1 MELDFQQMRRSIT
14 EFTNNHIDSMTRRT
28 QFKRFKT
35 RLKQIVW
42 TLPLSM
48 AVIISINN
56 SAAWAKDP
64 FRDENPRNIGEHTE
78 KAFKTIFLEG
88 DYQTVTESLELAEQ
102 EEAEDPL
109 VHAMLA
115 SLAYTKNDWEGIR
128 KYALQT
134 LESAQL
140 LSEKDPLRGNLY
152 LAVGHFMDGAYVYEK
167 QGALDAIN
175 KLQLVFKFLD
185 RAEDSDPNDPELN
198 LIKGYMDLLLAV
210 NLPFSK
216 PEQAI
221 ARFES
226 YAAPNYLVER
236 GLAVAYRD
244 LKKYDQALTYADRA
258 LETAPDNPEH
268 YYLKGQILRQIGKK
282 KQNLETLEL
291 AQENFARA
299 LEKSSQLP
307 SFVLETL
314 SRENRLTE
322 EKIAEIKSRKNK

>member
-1 MELDFQQMRRSIT
+1 
-14 EFTNNHIDSMTRRT
+14 MTKKT
-28 QFKRFKT
+28 QLKRFKT

-48 AVIISINN
+48 AVIISISN
-56 SAAWAKDP
+56 SAVWAEDP
-64 FRDENPRNIGEHTE
+64 FRDENPRNIGKYTE

-88 DYQTVTESLELAEQ
+88 DYQTVTKSLKLAEQ

-109 VHAMLA
+109 VHAMAA
-115 SLAYTKNDWEGIR
+115 SLAYTKDDWEGIK

-140 LSEKDPLRGNLY
+140 LSEKDPVRGNLY

-167 QGALDAIN
+167 QGALEAID

-185 RAEDSDPNDPELN
+185 RAEDSNPNDPELN

-244 LKKYDQALTYADRA
+244 LKQYKQALKYANKA
-258 LETAPDNPEH
+258 LKTAPNNPEH
-268 YYLKGQILRQIGKK
+268 YYLKGQILRQIGKNQQDIK
-282 KQNLETLEL
+282 TLEL

-307 SFVLETL
+307 DFVLETL
-314 SRENRLTE
+314 TRENRLTQ
-322 EKIAEIKSRKNK
+322 EKIVEIKSKKEQTTVAP

>member
-1 MELDFQQMRRSIT
+1 
-14 EFTNNHIDSMTRRT
+14 MT
-28 QFKRFKT
+28 KKT

-42 TLPLSM
+42 TLPLSVAM
-48 AVIISINN
+48 VVSFSHSAVV
-56 SAAWAKDP
+56 AQDP
-64 FRDENPRNIGEHTE
+64 FRDRNPRDIGKYTE
-78 KAFKTIFLEG
+78 KAFEKIFLQG
-88 DYQTVTESLELAEQ
+88 DYKTVSEELELAEAK
-102 EEAEDPL
+102 EAADPL
-109 VHAMLA
+109 AHAMLA
-115 SLAYTKNDWEGIR
+115 SLAYTEKDWESIK

-140 LSEKDPLRGNLY
+140 LSETDPVRGNLY

-167 QGALDAIN
+167 EGALDAIS

-185 RAEDSDPNDPELN
+185 RAEDIDAKDPELN

-221 ARFES
+221 ARFEN

-244 LKKYDQALTYADRA
+244 LEKYDKALKYADKA

-268 YYLKGQILRQIGKK
+268 YYLKGQILRQIGQKK
-282 KQNLETLEL
+282 NNLKVLKKAL
-291 AQENFARA
+291 ENFDLA
-299 LEKSSQLP
+299 LEKSEQLP
-307 SFVLETL
+307 EFVLKTL
-314 SRENRLTE
+314 EREHRLTE
-322 EKIAEIKSRKNK
+322 EKIAEIKSRKASN